1 MALIVL
7 FAVALALV
15 LERLTA
21 RHSLDAVRED
31 FGPTEPLVDPDEVF
45 ALTYTLRNAGRRPV
59 LFLRLRQEL
68 PAAFRPRDP
77 AMVRAPL
84 GDERMEMTTWL
95 RPRQEA
101 RFTLPLS
108 VDRRGFYPLPALEVS
123 GGDFLGLREQIRISP
138 LFRAVT
144 VAPREAE
151 DPGLE
156 EVLGGFLGEVS
167 VRRFIHEDP
176 VLTAGFREYTGREPM
191 RAISWTQSARGMGM
205 MVKLYDHTA
214 QPSVSVLLN
223 AEGAGEDLV
232 RDLEICFSLA
242 RTVCRALEERG
253 IQYDFASNAMEL
265 NTFFAVSELGEG
277 LGRRHFE
284 GVLERLGRAGC
295 QASYPGERLLERSA
309 ATRSHR
315 GRILIT
321 PGTELDNSPALA
333 RLRELTGDN
342 VLILRARE
350 AA

>member
-1 MALIVL
+1 MLLIVV
-7 FAVALALV
+7 FAVALALA

-21 RHSLDAVRED
+21 QRSLDAVRED
-31 FGPTEPLVDPDEVF
+31 FGPTESLVDPDEVF
-45 ALTYTLRNAGRRPV
+45 ALTYTLRNARRRPV
-59 LFLRLRQEL
+59 LPE
-68 PAAFRPRDP
+68 AFHPRDS
-77 AMVRAPL
+77 ALIRAPL
-84 GDERMEMTTWL
+84 GDERLELTTWL

-108 VDRRGFYPLPALEVS
+108 ADRRGYYPLSALEVS
-123 GGDFLGLREQIRISP
+123 GGDFLGLRERTRVSP

-191 RAISWTQSARGMGM
+191 RAISWTQSARGLGM
-205 MVKLYDHTA
+205 MVKIYDHTA

-223 AEGAGEDLV
+223 ADGQGEDLA
-232 RDLEICFSLA
+232 RDLEICYSLA
-242 RTVCRALEERG
+242 RTVCRTLEERG
-253 IQYDFASNAMEL
+253 IQYDFVSNAMEL
-265 NTFFAVSELGEG
+265 NTFFAVAELGDG
-277 LGRRHFE
+277 LGQRHFE
-284 GVLERLGRAGC
+284 GVLERLGRSGC

-321 PGTELDNSPALA
+321 PGPELDESPALA

-342 VLILRARE
+342 VLVLRARE

>member
-1 MALIVL
+1 MLLIVV
-7 FAVALALV
+7 FAVALALA

-21 RHSLDAVRED
+21 QRSLDAVRED
-31 FGPTEPLVDPDEVF
+31 FGPTESLVDPDEFF
-45 ALTYTLRNAGRRPV
+45 ALTYTLRNARRRPV
-59 LFLRLRQEL
+59 LFLRLRQDL
-68 PAAFRPRDP
+68 PEAFHPRDS
-77 AMVRAPL
+77 ALIRAPL
-84 GDERMEMTTWL
+84 GDERLELTTWL

-108 VDRRGFYPLPALEVS
+108 ADRRGYYPLSALEVS
-123 GGDFLGLREQIRISP
+123 GGDFLGLRERTRVSP

-156 EVLGGFLGEVS
+156 EVLGGFLGEMS

-191 RAISWTQSARGMGM
+191 RAISWTQSARGLGM
-205 MVKLYDHTA
+205 MVKIYDHTA

-223 AEGAGEDLV
+223 ADGKGE
-232 RDLEICFSLA
+232 ELA
-242 RTVCRALEERG
+242 RTVCRVLEERG
-253 IQYDFASNAMEL
+253 IQYDFVSNAMEL
-265 NTFFAVSELGEG
+265 NTFFAVAELGDG
-277 LGRRHFE
+277 LGQRHFE
-284 GVLERLGRAGC
+284 GVLERLGRSGC

-321 PGTELDNSPALA
+321 PGPELDDSPALA
-333 RLRELTGDN
+333 QLRELTGDN
-342 VLILRARE
+342 VLVLRARE